1 MAAEH
6 AVAAHYAHGALEEA
20 ILEGL
25 KASGKDISGL
35 VPSDLAPVD
44 EFHMGGRQATEDV
57 AAQLDLKPGMRLI
70 DIGCGLGGASRYF
83 AKAHGCH
90 VTGIDLTEEYVAT
103 ARALAALVGLEDL
116 VGYEQASALDLPIPD
131 ASFDGGYMFHVG
143 MNIADKPALF
153 AEIRRVLKPGAV
165 FAVYDVMAEPGEGE
179 VAYPVAWAGS
189 PATSFL
195 ADAAGYRRA
204 LEGAGFA
211 VEATRSRRQFALD
224 FFKAMRARTA
234 ASGPPPLGLHI
245 LMGKEAGVKSANMA
259 ANLQRG
265 VIAPTEMIARAV

>member
-1 MAAEH
+1 MDNERS
-6 AVAAHYAHGALEEA
+6 VAAHYAHGALEEA
-20 ILEGL
+20 ILGGL
-25 KASGKDISGL
+25 QAAGKDLAHL
-35 VPSDLAPVD
+35 VPADLSPVD

-83 AKAHGCH
+83 AETHGCQ
-90 VTGIDLTEEYVAT
+90 VSGVDLTEEYVAT
-103 ARALAALVGLEDL
+103 ARALAALVGLQGK
-116 VGYEQASALDLPIPD
+116 VSYEQASALALPFDD
-131 ASFDGGYMFHVG
+131 AAFDGGYMFHVG

-179 VAYPVAWAGS
+179 VAYPVAWASS

-204 LEGAGFA
+204 LENAGFA
-211 VEATRSRRQFALD
+211 VDATRSRRAFALE
-224 FFKAMRARTA
+224 FFKAMRARMA
-234 ASGPPPLGLHI
+234 ANGPPPLGLHI
-245 LMGKEAGVKSANMA
+245 VMGADAGVKSANMA
-259 ANLQRG
+259 ANLERG
-265 VIAPTEMIARAV
+265 VIAPTEIFARAV